1 MTTNN
6 PYFASPHA
14 HDSSSVS
21 MVMFTVCV
29 ALTPAT
35 LLGFYNFGWPA
46 MLLWLVTCFGAVAT
60 EWICLRFKQASSSAL
75 KDNSALLTGWLL
87 AMTLP
92 PYAPWWLGLLG
103 ASFAIAV
110 GKHVYGGIGQNLFN
124 PAMLARVALLVSFP
138 VQMTTWANPMPL
150 FADQSPSLIT
160 SLQLFSGLVAPA
172 DGMTGA
178 TILGQLKA
186 SGDVAANV
194 LVASEWSLQQALTG
208 FMRGSMGETSA
219 LLILLG
225 GLYLLYRGVI
235 SWHIPATMLLT
246 VFTLALLFY
255 WLDPSQYAGP
265 MVHLFSGGLMLGAF
279 FIATDYVTSPS
290 TIIGKL
296 WFGFGCGVLTY
307 AIRTWGG
314 FPEGVGF
321 AVLIMN
327 ALTPL
332 LDRSLKPRAYGR
344 NRVGEPLPTNVKSR
358 RAS

>member
-14 HDSSSVS
+14 HDSSSVPV
-21 MVMFTVCV
+21 VMFTVCV

-35 LLGFYNFGWPA
+35 LMGFYNFGWPA
-46 MLLWLVTCFGAVAT
+46 IFLWLITCFSAVAT
-60 EWICLRFKQASSSAL
+60 EWFCLWIKGASGSAL
-75 KDNSALLTGWLL
+75 RDNSALLTGWLL

-92 PYAPWWLGLLG
+92 PYAPWWLGMLG

-150 FADQSPSLIT
+150 FSEQGASFLT
-160 SLQLFSGLVAPA
+160 SLQITLGFMAPA

-178 TILGQLKA
+178 TILGQIKA
-186 SGDVAANV
+186 SGDVAVNTLLAT
-194 LVASEWSLQQALTG
+194 EWFFNQAVTGLT
-208 FMRGSMGETSA
+208 RGSLGETSEI
-219 LLILLG
+219 LVLLG
-225 GLYLLYRGVI
+225 GLFLLYRGII
-235 SWHIPATMLLT
+235 SWHIPATMLAT
-246 VFTLALLFY
+246 VFVLALIFY
-255 WLDPSQYAGP
+255 WLDPAHYAGP
-265 MVHLFSGGLMLGAF
+265 LVHLTSGGIMLGAF

-290 TIIGKL
+290 TTIGKI
-296 WFGFGCGVLTY
+296 WFGVGCGALTF

-332 LDRSLKPRAYGR
+332 LDRNLKPRAYGR
-344 NRVGEPLPTNVKSR
+344 NRMGEPLPASVKSR
-358 RAS
+358 RVS